1 MKSKSHKSFFDNP
14 KFKIIL
20 KLSSI
25 VIAAVILV
33 FSSLTIINVNAGEVD
48 KAPSYLIWIFI
59 ASGLMSLIAFF
70 KNRTK
75 LNLLRF
81 IILFAFNI
89 VLGVIVLFARSNP
102 FMFSLTAGL
111 YCVNLVFGCVINII
125 ENRKIRSTIF
135 NGLIIAFAIAMGIGL
150 LISPIEETEQL
161 QNIILVECVFIA
173 AVSFIQAAVITF
185 ENMKFRVLF
194 KIMLST
200 FSLEI
205 IFGLVMM
212 VVFASLI
219 FMKVEPAIQT
229 FPDGLWYC
237 FAIVT
242 TIGFG
247 DFYAVTPIGRLLSV
261 LLGIY
266 GIIVVSVITSIAV
279 NFYNETSG
287 KNSQN
292 EIREIIKEEKKN

>member
-20 KLSSI
+20 KLLSI
-25 VIAAVILV
+25 VIAALILV
-33 FSSLTIINVNAGEVD
+33 FSSLTIINVNNGELD

-75 LNLLRF
+75 LNLFRF

-111 YCVNLVFGCVINII
+111 YCVNLVFGCFINII
-125 ENRKIRSTIF
+125 ENRKIRSRIF

-150 LISPIEETEQL
+150 LISPIEKAEQL

-173 AVSFIQAAVITF
+173 AVSFIQTAVITF

-200 FSLEI
+200 FTLEI
-205 IFGLVMM
+205 LFGLVMM
-212 VVFASLI
+212 VVFASLV
-219 FMKVEPAIQT
+219 FMKVEPAITT

-247 DFYAVTPIGRLLSV
+247 DFYAVTPIGRLISV

-292 EIREIIKEEKKN
+292 EIREIIKEEKNN